1 MKKVK
6 ILNTNISE
14 INLIQAAK
22 VLTSGNKK
30 SVAVC
35 NANSL
40 VRSYKDV
47 EVNKILNSFDIALPD
62 GFPVAKASSI
72 LYKNQQKRVDGY
84 KIFNETIRTGIE
96 NNTSHYFFGNSEQVI
111 QKLISEL
118 KKKYP
123 KVNIAGYNCPPIDSA
138 EALSSPEY
146 QKEILNINPDIV
158 WVSLGFPKQEKVIAN
173 FMNSKEFNSNFVGIG
188 FAIEWVAGT
197 KIKAPEFLA
206 NVGLEWVFRLI
217 QEPKRLYKRYLID
230 NSLFIFYFIK
240 QILLN
245 DKESKK
251 DENI

>member
-14 INLIQAAK
+14 INLDEAAK
-22 VLTSGNKK
+22 ILTSGKK
-30 SVAVC
+30 NTVAVC

-40 VRSYKDV
+40 VRSYRDV
-47 EVNKILNSFDIALPD
+47 SINKILNSFDVALPD

-96 NNTSHYFFGNSEQVI
+96 NDTSHYFFGNSEEVI
-111 QKLISEL
+111 QKLISDL
-118 KKKYP
+118 KRKYP
-123 KVNIAGYNCPPIDSA
+123 KVNIAGYNCPPMASA
-138 EALSSPEY
+138 EILSSHDYE
-146 QKEILNINPDIV
+146 KEISDINPDIV
-158 WVSLGFPKQEKVIAN
+158 WVSLGFPKQETVIAN
-173 FMNSKEFNSNFVGIG
+173 FVNSKDLTSNFVGIG

-206 NVGLEWVFRLI
+206 NIGLEWVFRLI

-245 DKESKK
+245 DKRSE
-251 DENI
+251 IT